1 MDLAASLHSVISN
14 PGAAF
19 LDPNDYKFDQEPL
32 SGDTADICPLA
43 PHEDQHSGN
52 SKSNWRLDGCG
63 SGGTQL
69 YIVPLFLPT
78 STPLR
83 IDTFIPD
90 QSIHS
95 SSLRKSLDSSALC
108 HQGDGALEELRI
120 VRHILQGLEHW
131 KVDQV
136 GLDER
141 WASLPFGSQ
150 IIIDKLTPNPRDMHI
165 LLIPGYDVE
174 RKMLSVD
181 SLRSMWSS
189 SLFTA
194 EWPRAVDIHTLQLQ
208 RQLNDSVS
216 VVRFADQVLVFKSS
230 NQGFHYLYHEL
241 KVLLTMPP
249 HPNIIQAPEYLVTKR
264 CRFGGKIGICGFLLP
279 FYPLGSLK
287 DYIPSQAAQGMLTLA
302 IKIKWA
308 RQVTSALCHIT
319 YRAGSYFSD
328 LRPDNVVLA
337 SGSEDAVLIDFEQ
350 RGNWFTWSPPEIYY
364 REYLQHLAEAREIPE
379 AYRDRCLAMLR
390 SFRCGLSVSKDSAY
404 QDSKLGSNE
413 AWNSL
418 TPSEQESAS
427 VFLLGKFLWCL
438 FEEVVSVSS
447 SDTIWRAALG
457 HLEIEFPTFQKTP
470 MDLRALIRACTEGA
484 PEWEGRL
491 FGLVRRGSMVFPRGR
506 EGRRGEGGATAE
518 ETLLASKRWWEEEVA
533 RMEAYFLD
541 AERSR
546 LGLQGLPGNDRFHG
560 RPSLKDV
567 LDVLDKVKRTIE
579 ETRSEESQ

>member
-1 MDLAASLHSVISN
+1 MCEPMDLAASLHSVISN
-14 PGAAF
+14 PVAAF
-19 LDPNDYKFDQEPL
+19 LDPNDYIFDQKPL

-78 STPLR
+78 SNPLR
-83 IDTFIPD
+83 IDIFIPD
-90 QSIHS
+90 QSLHS
-95 SSLRKSLDSSALC
+95 STLRKNLDSSALC
-108 HQGDGALEELRI
+108 HQGDGALAEAGI

-131 KVDQV
+131 KADQV

-150 IIIDKLTPNPRDMHI
+150 LIIDKLTPNPRDMHI

-189 SLFTA
+189 SIFTA
-194 EWPRAVDIHTLQLQ
+194 EWPQTVDIYTLQLQ

-249 HPNIIQAPEYLVTKR
+249 HPNIIQAPKYLVTKR
-264 CRFGGKIGICGFLLP
+264 CRFGGKIGVCGFLLP
-279 FYPLGSLK
+279 FYPPGSLR
-287 DYIPSQAAQGMLTLA
+287 DYIPLQAAQGALTLPK
-302 IKIKWA
+302 KIKWA
-308 RQVTSALCHIT
+308 RQVTSALCHVM

-328 LRPDNVVLA
+328 LRPDNVVLT

-364 REYLQHLAEAREIPE
+364 REYLQHLVEAPEVPE
-379 AYRDRCLAMLR
+379 AYRDRCASTLR
-390 SFRCGLSVSKDSAY
+390 SLHCGFSARKDSAY
-404 QDSKLGSNE
+404 QDTERSPNE

-418 TPSEQESAS
+418 TPSEQESAT

-438 FEEVVSVSS
+438 FEETFSVST
-447 SDTIWRAALG
+447 SDTIWRSAVD
-457 HLEIEFPTFQKTP
+457 HRKDVEFPAFEKTP
-470 MDLRALIRACTEGA
+470 RDIRGLIRDCTEGA

-491 FGLVRRGSMVFPRGR
+491 FGLVRRGSRVFPRGR
-506 EGRRGEGGATAE
+506 EGKGDATA
-518 ETLLASKRWWEEEVA
+518 ETLLASKMWWEEEIA
-533 RMEAYFLD
+533 RMEAFF
-541 AERSR
+541 AGAANGGFR
-546 LGLQGLPGNDRFHG
+546 G
-560 RPSLKDV
+560 RPSLREL
-567 LDVLDKVKRTIE
+567 LDVLDGAQLI
-579 ETRSEESQ
+579 SGGAGGGCIDIALL

>member
-95 SSLRKSLDSSALC
+95 STLRKSLDSSALC
-108 HQGDGALEELRI
+108 HQGDGALEELSI

-249 HPNIIQAPEYLVTKR
+249 HPNIIQAPKYLVTKR
-264 CRFGGKIGICGFLLP
+264 CRFGGKIGICGILLP
-279 FYPLGSLK
+279 FYPLGSLR
-287 DYIPSQAAQGMLTLA
+287 DYIPSQAAQGALTVGK
-302 IKIKWA
+302 KIKWA

-328 LRPDNVVLA
+328 LRPDNVVLSSA
-337 SGSEDAVLIDFEQ
+337 SDPGSEDAVLIDFEQ
-350 RGNWFTWSPPEIYY
+350 RGNWFTWSPPEIYF
-364 REYLQHLAEAREIPE
+364 REYLQHLAEAPQVPE
-379 AYRDRCLAMLR
+379 DYRDRCVRILR
-390 SFRCGLSVSKDSAY
+390 SLRCGLPAEKDSAY
-404 QDSKLGSNE
+404 RDAERGPNE
-413 AWNSL
+413 VWNSL
-418 TPSEQESAS
+418 TPVEQESAT

-447 SDTIWRAALG
+447 SDTIWRSAVGLRKDV
-457 HLEIEFPTFQKTP
+457 EFPAFERTP
-470 MDLRALIRACTEGA
+470 RDMRGVIRDCTEGA
-484 PEWEGRL
+484 PEWEGRF
-491 FGLVRRGSMVFPRGR
+491 FGLVRRGSRVFPRGR
-506 EGRRGEGGATAE
+506 EGCEGEGRATAE
-518 ETLLASKRWWEEEVA
+518 ETLLASKMWWEEEVA
-533 RMEAYFLD
+533 RMEAFFAD
-541 AERSR
+541 AGSYGGGFR
-546 LGLQGLPGNDRFHG
+546 G
-560 RPSLKDV
+560 RPSLREVLNV
-567 LDVLDKVKRTIE
+567 LDGA
-579 ETRSEESQ
+579 